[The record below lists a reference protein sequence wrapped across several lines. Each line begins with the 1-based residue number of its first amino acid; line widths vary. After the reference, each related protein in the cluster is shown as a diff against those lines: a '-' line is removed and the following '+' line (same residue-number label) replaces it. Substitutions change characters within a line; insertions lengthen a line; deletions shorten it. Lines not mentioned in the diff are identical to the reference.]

1 MSAWSLPLTGSL
13 PTLLAAV
20 DAPSSLLPARWQMTV
35 SLGSHIVLSCFGVA
49 FPAMIWVVHGRG
61 IRNQDPVALGL
72 AQRWSKVAAVLF
84 AVGAVSGTI
93 LSFEMGLLWPEF
105 MRRFGDVIG
114 LPFAL
119 EGIAFFLEAIFIG
132 LYLYGWGRLP
142 AKLHR
147 ALLVPITVSGVAGT
161 FCILAVNAWMNDP
174 SGFTMVDGK
183 VTDVEPLAAMF
194 NHAVWLQFLHMWLAT
209 FMVVGF
215 VVAAVYATGILR
227 GRDDSHHRLGFLVP
241 FAFASVAALVQPL
254 TGHLAGMR
262 LATAQPSKVAAME
275 LATTTETR
283 APLIIGG
290 ILRDGEV
297 RYALEIPVLGS
308 LFARSNPNGE
318 VPGFDRIAL
327 DERPADG
334 LATMVHWSFQSMVA
348 IGSALLAFGAA
359 FWIARR
365 RGRDW
370 IASRRFLR
378 LAVLAGPL
386 SVAALELGWITTE
399 VGRQPWIAY
408 RVMRINEAVST
419 SSGIWISFTVLCAV
433 YVAMGVGAVLV
444 LRSMARRWR
453 AGEPIDLPTPYSS
466 AGRESAGT
474 GAHRGGTR

>member
-1 MSAWSLPLTGSL
+1 MTPWPLPLGGTLS
-13 PTLLAAV
+13 TLLAAA

-61 IRNQDPVALGL
+61 IRNRDPVALGL

-105 MRRFGDVIG
+105 MRRFGAVIG

-142 AKLHR
+142 ARLHR

-174 SGFTMVDGK
+174 SGFRIVDGN
-183 VTDVEPLAAMF
+183 VVDVNPLAAMF
-194 NHAVWLQFLHMWLAT
+194 NHAVWLQFIHMWLAT

-215 VVAAVYATGILR
+215 VVASVYATGMLR
-227 GRDDSHHRLGFLVP
+227 GRNDAHHRLGFVVP
-241 FAFASVAALVQPL
+241 FAFASVAALVQPV

-275 LATTTETR
+275 LATTTERR
-283 APLIIGG
+283 APLIVGG
-290 ILRDGEV
+290 VLIDGEV
-297 RYALEIPVLGS
+297 RYGIHIPVLGS
-308 LFARSNPNGE
+308 LFARSTPNGE
-318 VPGFDRIAL
+318 VPGL
-327 DERPADG
+327 DQFAVDDRPADG
-334 LATMVHWSFQSMVA
+334 LVTMVHWSFQAMVA
-348 IGSALLAFGAA
+348 IGTALLAFGAA

-365 RGRDW
+365 RGHDW
-370 IASRRFLR
+370 IASRSFLR
-378 LAVLAGPL
+378 AAVLAGPL
-386 SVAALELGWITTE
+386 AIAALELGWITTE

-408 RVMRINEAVST
+408 RVMRITEAVST
-419 SSGIWISFTVLCAV
+419 SEGIWISFGVLCAV
-433 YVAMGVGAVLV
+433 YVAMGVGAVAV

-453 AGEPIDLPTPYSS
+453 DGEPIDLPTPYSIGARGHRPS
-466 AGRESAGT
+466 STESDD
-474 GAHRGGTR
+474 R